1 VIMSGKSDIVQH
13 QPAAPQPTAAQ
24 PAAPR
29 LAGAS
34 RPVPEPSTT
43 LPPYATMLGFSRYV
57 ARTGPAKA
65 TFVGGL
71 RRQRERRSGFNP
83 HSQLVKAL
91 KADIAL
97 RTGGSQLAGVVDLV
111 HARWRPLYAAVSE
124 GAGTY
129 LHALGAPA
137 EVELAQTRD
146 ALAVVGPLA
155 VKINP
160 HFGLR
165 YADGRREAV
174 RLHFDELPPTPESVT
189 ATLHLMARH
198 MDQIL
203 PGAEPVLVDLRRGAT
218 HRIDPGARTAD
229 VERWLAGEAAA
240 FSAIWAY
247 TAA

>member
-1 VIMSGKSDIVQH
+1 VTMSDNSGSITT
-13 QPAAPQPTAAQ
+13 PA
-24 PAAPR
+24 
-29 LAGAS
+29 S
-34 RPVPEPSTT
+34 

-71 RRQRERRSGFNP
+71 RKQRERRSGFNP
-83 HSQLVKAL
+83 HGQLVKAL
-91 KADIAL
+91 KADIAF
-97 RTGGSQLAGVVDLV
+97 RAGGSQLAGVVDLV
-111 HARWRPLYAAVSE
+111 KPRWRPLYEAVSA
-124 GAGTY
+124 GAAEY
-129 LHALGAPA
+129 LRTLGAPDD
-137 EVELAQTRD
+137 VSLAQIHD
-146 ALAVVGPLA
+146 AVAVVGPLA

-174 RLHFDELPPTPESVT
+174 RLHFDELPPTPETIT

-218 HRIDPGARTAD
+218 HRIDPAARPGD
-229 VERWLAGEAAA
+229 VERWLTGEAAA
-240 FSAIWAY
+240 FTAMWGS

>member
-1 VIMSGKSDIVQH
+1 MSAPVSSTPTPVI
-13 QPAAPQPTAAQ
+13 
-24 PAAPR
+24 
-29 LAGAS
+29 
-34 RPVPEPSTT
+34 
-43 LPPYATMLGFSRYV
+43 PPYATMLGFTRYV

-83 HSQLVKAL
+83 HGQLIKAL
-91 KADIAL
+91 KADIAF
-97 RTGGSQLAGVVDLV
+97 RTGGSFLTGVTDLV
-111 HARWRPLYAAVSE
+111 KPRWRPLYETVST
-124 GAGTY
+124 GALAY
-129 LHALGAPA
+129 LHSLGDP
-137 EVELAQTRD
+137 ENVGLAQTRD
-146 ALAVVGPLA
+146 ALASVGPLA

-174 RLHFDELPPTPESVT
+174 RLHFDEAPPTPEVVT

-203 PGAEPVLVDLRRGAT
+203 PNAGPVLVDLRRGTT
-218 HRIDPGARTAD
+218 HRIDPAARATD
-229 VERWLAGEAAA
+229 VESWLTGEAAA
-240 FSAIWAY
+240 FTAMWTA

>member
-1 VIMSGKSDIVQH
+1 VS
-13 QPAAPQPTAAQ
+13 
-24 PAAPR
+24 
-29 LAGAS
+29 AS
-34 RPVPEPSTT
+34 VLPVV
-43 LPPYATMLGFSRYV
+43 PPYATMLGFTRYV

-91 KADIAL
+91 KADIAF
-97 RTGGSQLAGVVDLV
+97 RTGGSYLAGVPELV
-111 HARWRPLYAAVSE
+111 KPRWKPLYESVSA
-124 GAGTY
+124 GAMTY
-129 LHALGAPA
+129 LHSLGDPA
-137 EVELAQTRD
+137 EVSLAQTRD
-146 ALAVVGPLA
+146 ALATVGPLA

-174 RLHFDELPPTPESVT
+174 RLHFDEDPPAAEAVT

-198 MDQIL
+198 MDQVL
-203 PGAEPVLVDLRRGAT
+203 PNAEPVLVDVRRGAT
-218 HRIDPGARTAD
+218 HRLDPGTRSAD

-240 FSAIWAY
+240 FTAMWAA

>member
-1 VIMSGKSDIVQH
+1 MCVLK
-13 QPAAPQPTAAQ
+13 PALSCGEITVTT
-24 PAAPR
+24 
-29 LAGAS
+29 
-34 RPVPEPSTT
+34 PVLSTI
-43 LPPYATMLGFSRYV
+43 PPYATMLGFTRYV

-83 HSQLVKAL
+83 HGQLVKAL
-91 KADIAL
+91 KADIAF
-97 RTGGSQLAGVVDLV
+97 RTGGSYLNGVPDLV
-111 HARWRPLYAAVSE
+111 KPRWKPLYEAVSS
-124 GAGTY
+124 GATTY
-129 LHALGAPA
+129 LHSLGDP
-137 EVELAQTRD
+137 EGISLAQTRD
-146 ALAVVGPLA
+146 ALASVGPLA

-165 YADGRREAV
+165 YEDGRREAV
-174 RLHFDELPPTPESVT
+174 RLHFDELPPTPEAIT

-203 PGAEPVLVDLRRGAT
+203 PGAEPVLVDLRRGT
-218 HRIDPGARTAD
+218 SHLMDRGAKAGD

-240 FSAIWAY
+240 FTAMWTA